1 MMLAVLIIT
10 LTLSPLLDLLPDE
23 PPFSPGEMGPAMLIL
38 RESNTAAQTDFT
50 QAITLHEGWNL
61 VSWQILPV
69 ENYGEELQM
78 FEILP
83 GPPSWLNGISSYLQK
98 WDFVDRWYPD
108 NPSGA
113 ADWEWDLNYAYYI
126 LMDEP
131 HTWNDFENRPLL
143 QLGPVEDFLPS
154 DAWDGQEG
162 QPTNSPYA
170 NHWLFMG
177 YAAPGYSKLA
187 SVNSTG
193 DPQPPSGDPQ
203 YFSFTGPFHKLIW
216 QDTAPYD
223 WYDLKIITDDQG
235 RAYIPNP
242 DPYNEGRPAV
252 DQIGVLEPGKGYFLG
267 FDTDGMT
274 HYDFEGWGNW
284 NQWEAMPPDPK
295 ENQA

>member
-126 LMDEP
+126 LIDEP
-131 HTWNDFENRPLL
+131 HTWNDFTNCELYEPD
-143 QLGPVEDFLPS
+143 PPDFNFTTNA
-154 DAWDGQEG
+154 AWNGTDPNTTSE
-162 QPTNSPYA
+162 YA
-170 NHWLFMG
+170 SEWFFIA
-177 YAAPGYSKLA
+177 YTAPGYSKLA
-187 SVNSTG
+187 SV
-193 DPQPPSGDPQ
+193 
-203 YFSFTGPFHKLIW
+203 
-216 QDTAPYD
+216 
-223 WYDLKIITDDQG
+223 
-235 RAYIPNP
+235 
-242 DPYNEGRPAV
+242 
-252 DQIGVLEPGKGYFLG
+252 PG
-267 FDTDGMT
+267 T
-274 HYDFEGWGNW
+274 
-284 NQWEAMPPDPK
+284 
-295 ENQA
+295 